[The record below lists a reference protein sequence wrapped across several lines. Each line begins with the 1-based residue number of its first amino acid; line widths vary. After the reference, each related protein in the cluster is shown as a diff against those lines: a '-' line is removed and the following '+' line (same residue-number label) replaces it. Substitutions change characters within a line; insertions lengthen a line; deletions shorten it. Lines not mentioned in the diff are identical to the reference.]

1 MPHFGVEAK
10 LAALKLKLDAYEEAA
25 CEDAKKKKQ
34 AKEFSNKRQKSTGDD
49 ADDEEITVSKKS
61 IENLMEKNQQ
71 QATEIQQLRQ
81 MLQNTHVSG
90 AEGTQ

>member
-1 MPHFGVEAK
+1 MPHWGVEDK
-10 LAALKLKLDAYEEAA
+10 LTAHHDRLVSYEKS
-25 CEDAKKKKQ
+25 EDQKKRQ
-34 AKEFSNKRQKSTGDD
+34 GNKRQKSTGDD